1 MKVIILLI
9 VLSSNILAQVE
20 EADIMPG
27 KRGNKFRVWIYFH
40 DKPGSVN
47 AFISERAIERRK
59 KNKAYATSGWYD
71 KEVFSEYVNT
81 IKNLG
86 LEIKNSSRWLNA
98 ISVETDINNL
108 KNILEYDFVKK
119 IKPVYRYRKKKKT
132 IFKDKGNAINN
143 SLINRDLDYGYSQA
157 QIEQINAH
165 IGHQRGYF
173 GQGIRILLLDTGYLL
188 DHSAFDSL
196 NVIDQYDFINND
208 SITHNELDQD
218 NSQQINH
225 GTAMLSIIG
234 SYLPGSLIG
243 PAYKSEFLLAKTED
257 VSNESQV
264 EEDNYIAALEWGEAL
279 GADISSSS
287 LGYLDWYSYCD
298 MDGNTAVTTIGVDI
312 ASSLGMLCVTSAG
325 NWGGTPPN
333 QDPCQIPLE
342 HYISAPADADSV
354 ISVGAVSGTGEIAY
368 FSSKGPSYDGRIKP
382 EVCAMGV
389 GVVGVQVG
397 SQNDITTVYSGTSA
411 SCPLVSGAV
420 AIIMSAK
427 PDWTAMQVRHAILS
441 TASNYSS
448 PDTNK
453 GYGIVNIADAL
464 DFEFSTNSVS
474 SSNTVN
480 NFHVSNA
487 YPNPFNPIVY
497 FDLEVGS
504 RMFIKVEILNLNGKT
519 ISDLFNETIGIS
531 QTSLEWDGSSYASGI
546 YFVRVIIKNR
556 RYLQKITLLK

>member
-1 MKVIILLI
+1 MKIIVLLI
-9 VLSSNILAQVE
+9 ALSTSIIAQVE

-27 KRGNKFRVWIYFH
+27 KRGDNFRVWIYFY

-98 ISVETDINNL
+98 ISVETDLNKL

-119 IKPVYRYRKKKKT
+119 IKPVYRYRKKKKAA
-132 IFKDKGNAINN
+132 FKDKGNAINN
-143 SLINRDLDYGYSQA
+143 SAINRDLDYGYSQA

-173 GQGIRILLLDTGYLL
+173 GQGVRILFLDTGYLL
-188 DHSAFDSL
+188 NHSAFDSL

-208 SITHNELDQD
+208 SITYNEVDQD

-234 SYLPGSLIG
+234 GYLPGSLIG
-243 PAYKSEFLLAKTED
+243 PAYKSEYLLAKTED
-257 VSNESQV
+257 VSNESEV
-264 EEDNYIAALEWGEAL
+264 EEDNYVSALEWGEAL

-298 MDGNTAVTTIGVDI
+298 MDGNTAVTTIGIDI

-354 ISVGAVSGTGEIAY
+354 ISVGAVYGTGEVAY
-368 FSSKGPSYDGRIKP
+368 FSSRGPSYDGRIKP

-389 GVVGVQVG
+389 GVFGVQVG
-397 SQNDITTVYSGTSA
+397 TQNDISSVYSGTSA
-411 SCPLVSGAV
+411 SCPLVSGAA

-427 PDWTAMQVRHAILS
+427 PEWTAMQVRHAILS
-441 TASNYSS
+441 TASNCSA
-448 PDTNK
+448 PDTTI

-464 DFEFSTNSVS
+464 DFEFTTNSLS
-474 SSNTVN
+474 SSNVVEDFN
-480 NFHVSNA
+480 ISSA
-487 YPNPFNPIVY
+487 YPNPFNPKVFFNLDI
-497 FDLEVGS
+497 GS
-504 RMFIKVEILNLNGKT
+504 SMFIKVEILNLNGKT
-519 ISDLFNETIGIS
+519 VSILLNRNIEISKKN
-531 QTSLEWDGSSYASGI
+531 LEWDGSNFSSGI
-546 YFVRVIIKNR
+546 YFIRVTAKNR